1 VDGWL
6 TVCVFTFVTFDSN
19 FFVSA
24 VTIQLLRFVSKHVQ
38 AEFAGVNLFTSEMKA
53 LVALIYVNGM

>member
-1 VDGWL
+1 M
-6 TVCVFTFVTFDSN
+6 TFDSN

-24 VTIQLLRFVSKHVQ
+24 VTIELLRFVSKHVQ